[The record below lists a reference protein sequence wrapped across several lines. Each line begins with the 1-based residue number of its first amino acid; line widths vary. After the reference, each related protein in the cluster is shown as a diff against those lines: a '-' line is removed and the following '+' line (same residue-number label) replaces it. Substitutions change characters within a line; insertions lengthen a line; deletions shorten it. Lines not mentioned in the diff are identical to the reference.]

1 MSDRALFRL
10 LRIYG
15 QIDLHIVSLAL
26 IFQLVE
32 VLVLALFFRNRLLL
46 DACNYIVLDYVE
58 AVSLLHS

>member
-1 MSDRALFRL
+1 MSDQALFRL

-26 IFQLVE
+26 IFQPVE
-32 VLVLALFFRNRLLL
+32 VLVLALFFRNRLL